1 MLAHPFSFVDEL
13 RVLSPNPSEKQR
25 ILGSKEGSVAQKL
38 VNIKAG
44 AGS

>member
-1 MLAHPFSFVDEL
+1 MLAHTFKDINDV
-13 RVLSPNPSEKQR
+13 RVLPPNLSEKQR
-25 ILGSKEGSVAQKL
+25 ILRSEEGSVAQKL